1 MRVIT
6 LNDGLPIRYPEKRK
20 DLLRKTVDE
29 ILEKISEIKIVDY
42 CETNIPC
49 KFLNYLNY
57 YGYKGYKDIKL
68 CKRGF
73 YLLRD
78 YLIREALVEVYKGCR
93 GLKSY
98 NWESFRRLRR
108 HITHCKGHACDKESS
123 RTLDYVKSVIKKD
136 FRQIEDFPNYAVTRD
151 GEVFYIGNRAPIHK
165 LTPYLTNKGYL
176 RVPLS
181 NKKGVRHKLVHRL
194 VAEAFIPNPE
204 NKPIVNHKNG
214 IKTDNRAENL
224 EWVTHKE
231 NANHAIKVLGI
242 KVGRKPS
249 Y

>member
-1 MRVIT
+1 MRVIP
-6 LNDGLPIRYPEKRK
+6 LSDGLPIKYPEKKKERLK
-20 DLLRKTVDE
+20 QTINEV
-29 ILEKISEIKIVDY
+29 LEKLKEVQIVDY
-42 CETNIPC
+42 CETVIPC
-49 KFLNYLNY
+49 KLLSHAY
-57 YGYKGYKDIKL
+57 YRYENVKL

-78 YLIREALVEVYKGCR
+78 YLIREVLVEVYKKGK

-98 NWESFRRLRR
+98 NWKSFEILRK
-108 HITHCKGHACDKESS
+108 HISKCSKKQPKVEVIRDLNFVKAEIGKEFKQIKEFPK
-123 RTLDYVKSVIKKD
+123 YV
-136 FRQIEDFPNYAVTRD
+136 VTKD
-151 GEVFYIGNRAPIHK
+151 GEVYYIGDRSFIHK
-165 LTPYLTNKGYL
+165 LEPYLTNKGYL

-181 NKKGVRHKLVHRL
+181 GKNGAKHKLVHRL

-204 NKPIVNHKNG
+204 NKPLINHKNG

-231 NANHAIKVLGI
+231 NMKHAIEVLGI
-242 KVGRKPS
+242 KVGRKPA